1 MVGRARSP
9 AVQARKSLTFL
20 QFNKSMHP
28 CSNVRTPCRQPCIN
42 LETNSLQRKRG
53 ILKTHRSLF
62 LLERFIRSLL
72 CNSAA
77 GSCVEKHLE
86 LISTV
91 CGDCVMLSLVACL
104 SGLSQQR
111 WRWRRRSARTGDMC
125 STPLLDSCVYT
136 AVDGHPFFFWWG
148 GRIHCRS
155 LIISQSESTFLGTIF
170 FLSLSSWGI
179 NS

>member
-62 LLERFIRSLL
+62 LLGRFIRSLL

-111 WRWRRRSARTGDMC
+111 WRRRRARTGDMC

-136 AVDGHPFFFWWG
+136 AVDGHLFFFLEG
-148 GRIHCRS
+148 EAESTAGVS
-155 LIISQSESTFLGTIF
+155 LSANQESTFLGTIF

>member
-9 AVQARKSLTFL
+9 AVQARKTLTFL

-111 WRWRRRSARTGDMC
+111 RDRTGDMC

-136 AVDGHPFFFWWG
+136 AVDGHLFFFWWG

-155 LIISQSESTFLGTIF
+155 LIISQSGINFLGDY